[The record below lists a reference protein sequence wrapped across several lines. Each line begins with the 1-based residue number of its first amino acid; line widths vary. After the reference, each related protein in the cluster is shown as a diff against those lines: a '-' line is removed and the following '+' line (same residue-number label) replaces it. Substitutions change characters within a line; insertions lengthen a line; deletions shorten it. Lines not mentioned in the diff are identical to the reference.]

1 MRSFTLF
8 LLSASILGV
17 PACGGDPVESTTG
30 TDSTTGGSTG
40 PATTSTTNPTSAS
53 TTGMEE
59 PTTAGTDTSNTAP
72 TTNPTTGGPETTGTS
87 STSESGTTT
96 TDGTTGPVETTDGT
110 TTDGTTTDG
119 TTTDGTT
126 TGGTTTGGTSTGGTT
141 GAPVCVGLP
150 AMECMANEAC
160 IPLGGGKLN
169 LQKMCVGKPMFLGC
183 VDAGACG
190 DALTYACDSAV
201 NPPEPYLF
209 PSTCLPDGWE
219 PCEAPPIDMP
229 CK

>member
-96 TDGTTGPVETTDGT
+96 TDGTTGPVETTTG
-110 TTDGTTTDG
+110 
-119 TTTDGTT
+119 GTT
-126 TGGTTTGGTSTGGTT
+126 TGGTTTTDGMSTGGTT
-141 GAPVCVGLP
+141 GEFVCIGLP

-160 IPLGGGKLN
+160 MPLGGGKLN
-169 LQKMCVGKPMFLGC
+169 LQKMCVQKPMFLGC

-190 DALTYACDSAV
+190 DALTYGCDSAV
-201 NPPEPYLF
+201 DPPEPYLF

>member
-96 TDGTTGPVETTDGT
+96 TDGTTGPVETTTG
-110 TTDGTTTDG
+110 
-119 TTTDGTT
+119 GTT
-126 TGGTTTGGTSTGGTT
+126 TGGTTTGGTTTTDGMSTGGTT
-141 GAPVCVGLP
+141 GEFVCIGLP

-160 IPLGGGKLN
+160 MPLGGGKLN
-169 LQKMCVGKPMFLGC
+169 LQKMCVQKPMFLGC

-190 DALTYACDSAV
+190 DALTYGCDSAV
-201 NPPEPYLF
+201 DPPEPYLF

>member
-1 MRSFTLF
+1 MRNYPSF
-8 LLSASILGV
+8 LLGASILV
-17 PACGGDPVESTTG
+17 LTACGGDPGETT
-30 TDSTTGGSTG
+30 TDGSTG
-40 PATTSTTNPTSAS
+40 ATSSGSTT
-53 TTGMEE
+53 
-59 PTTAGTDTSNTAP
+59 DP
-72 TTNPTTGGPETTGTS
+72 TTNPTTNPSSPSTTGVEDTTTAGTGTSETSPTTTGEPETT
-87 STSESGTTT
+87 STSTTGESGTTT
-96 TDGTTGPVETTDGT
+96 TEGTTSGT
-110 TTDGTTTDG
+110 TEPVDTTTTDG

-126 TGGTTTGGTSTGGTT
+126 TGGTTGEP
-141 GAPVCVGLP
+141 AVCDGLP

-160 IPLGGGKLN
+160 MPLGGGKLN

-201 NPPEPYLF
+201 EPPEPHLF
-209 PSTCLPDGWE
+209 PSTCLPEGWE

>member
-1 MRSFTLF
+1 MRSFTL
-8 LLSASILGV
+8 LLISTSILV
-17 PACGGDPVESTTG
+17 LPACGGDPMEATTG

-40 PATTSTTNPTSAS
+40 PVTNSTTNPTSAS
-53 TTGMEE
+53 TTGVEDT
-59 PTTAGTDTSNTAP
+59 TTAGTDNSDTAP
-72 TTNPTTGGPETTGTS
+72 TTNPTTGEPETTVAS

-119 TTTDGTT
+119 TTTD
-126 TGGTTTGGTSTGGTT
+126 GTTTGGTSTGGTT

-219 PCEAPPIDMP
+219 PCEAPPIEMP